1 MIRLNRLAILFAAA
15 LFPAA
20 MACAA
25 EEDPAPQAKQ
35 TRYEQLAVHAVRQL
49 LFDDAE
55 SARTLS
61 SYYGHSESQSKAEM
75 SVLVESSSDSRQW
88 RRNTYSTM
96 RTVELENIRA
106 RYFRS
111 IDAIMAN
118 GKCDV
123 SGSGALP
130 APGTGVARRKVTV
143 SCSFADI
150 TIPEEAKQTTRSRH
164 ERLTLLADVAA
175 RAVTS
180 EPVRSFESWV
190 ELYRPRVPE
199 TAKWKIDSDS
209 LVRLASVMHKEAF
222 KEIEQDAFYL
232 TRDSVHPDDMGG
244 MSVQAVAQL
253 VLDTA
258 VRQNKDSYLT
268 LTTYHGSGKKQPF
281 EVAFEH
287 LMNSGQRELMLL
299 SEGFAQS
306 AYAPFPVLASL
317 PQRVREARCTV
328 TGEEPIEMGS
338 PALPLIKATAT
349 CLVPMPVAL
358 TERDS
363 ARLRGIDPEARM
375 AAFIARYTQPDGR
388 AEPRAIDA
396 SLVLR
401 AGEDRWE
408 LRNGINTS
416 AAELMVALIKHV
428 KSEVDSLFDDYDA
441 CDCDGM
447 GT

>member
-1 MIRLNRLAILFAAA
+1 MISLNHFAILLAAV

-20 MACAA
+20 IASAA
-25 EEDPAPQAKQ
+25 EEDPAPQTKQ

-49 LFDDAE
+49 LFDDSE

-61 SYYGHSESQSKAEM
+61 SYYSLSESESKAEI
-75 SVLVESSSDSRQW
+75 SALVESRSDSRQW
-88 RRNTYSTM
+88 RRNTYSAMKTA
-96 RTVELENIRA
+96 ELENIRA

-111 IDAIMAN
+111 IDAVMAN

-123 SGSGALP
+123 SGSASLP
-130 APGTGVARRKVTV
+130 APGTGVARRKVTI

-150 TIPEEAKQTTRSRH
+150 TIPEETKQTTRSRR
-164 ERLTLLADVAA
+164 ERLTLLADAA
-175 RAVTS
+175 ALAATS
-180 EPVRSFESWV
+180 EPVRRFESWV

-199 TAKWKIDSDS
+199 TAKWKVDSGS
-209 LVRLASVMHKEAF
+209 LARLASVMHKKAF
-222 KEIEQDAFYL
+222 KEIEERAFYL

-244 MSVQAVAQL
+244 MSVQAVGQL
-253 VLDTA
+253 ILDST
-258 VRQNKDSYLT
+258 VRQNKHSYLT
-268 LTTYHGSGKKQPF
+268 LTTYHGSGKKESF
-281 EVAFEH
+281 EAAFEH
-287 LMNSGQRELMLL
+287 LMNSGQKELMLL

-306 AYAPFPVLASL
+306 AYAPLPVLAAL

-328 TGEEPIEMGS
+328 TGEEPTELGS
-338 PALPLIKATAT
+338 PAFPVIKATAT

-358 TERDS
+358 TEQDS

-375 AAFIARYTQPDGR
+375 AAFIARYTQPTER
-388 AEPRAIDA
+388 VEPRAITV
-396 SLVLR
+396 SVVLR

-416 AAELMVALIKHV
+416 AAELMVTLINHV
-428 KSEVDSLFDDYDA
+428 RTEVDSLFDNYDA
-441 CDCDGM
+441 CDCEGM